1 MRFLLIMLCGLVVLF
16 AGGHALLAVGFF
28 AVGIPGGPFAF
39 VPGGIAALNL
49 LVILAAWGQRKPDV
63 LAFAA
68 LAILDLLIGVPLMLI
83 AVPDFVVVRRPP
95 VRLHD
100 PARFF
105 IGILSIGLVVKGVLT
120 LLVGW
125 RLVRRGS
132 ENNDQPES
140 PS

>member
-49 LVILAAWGQRKPDV
+49 LVILAAWGRRKPDV

-83 AVPDFVVVRRPP
+83 AVPDFVVVR
-95 VRLHD
+95 
-100 PARFF
+100 
-105 IGILSIGLVVKGVLT
+105 
-120 LLVGW
+120 
-125 RLVRRGS
+125 
-132 ENNDQPES
+132 
-140 PS
+140 